1 MGSSETRRRKG
12 IRRSRRWMLPALIAI
27 AYIVLQIIGR
37 PTLAPA
43 NDAYRYN
50 QAALQ
55 FLGDSPEQAHRT
67 ALKAYCH
74 DKVRREM
81 RSHELKPENLRD
93 DAAPYPTPG
102 KGFSACMAES
112 ADGLKPLSPR
122 YERIFDVRPGF
133 PVLAA
138 PFVAV
143 FGAGSGLLVT
153 SVLFTVAGG
162 LFAYLLLRAVG
173 APARFALLGQAFFYA
188 CPIGWWGGYPL
199 TEGPVL
205 ALTMSALLGAWW
217 LFNRRLT
224 AGAILL
230 AGSMVVGTA
239 VKYSTFLLIAGAL
252 AAAAMVCLAL
262 VAGTRH
268 RGTYFMAALNAAV
281 VLGIGALSMH
291 YNLPGS
297 TETLQDTF
305 TDHFAQPDVAA
316 PWPMLVE
323 LNGNYWTHWIQEQ
336 VRSPW
341 LVVAVGLGAWGLF
354 RHSRALGWIVLAV
367 GLTGI
372 AAEIA
377 HPVDSQ
383 GDRLMLNVWVIA
395 VVGLPLLLHQL
406 IQGRERVPQLPVAGT
421 TSDSQPVSRSA
432 H

>member
-1 MGSSETRRRKG
+1 
-12 IRRSRRWMLPALIAI
+12 MLPALIAI
-27 AYIVLQIIGR
+27 VYIVLQIVGK

-50 QAALQ
+50 KAALRL
-55 FLGDSPEQAHRT
+55 LGDSPEQAHRT

-74 DKVRREM
+74 DQVRWETR
-81 RSHELKPENLRD
+81 RHGLRPESLRD
-93 DAAPYPTPG
+93 DAAPYPTPE
-102 KGFSACMAES
+102 KRFSACMAAS
-112 ADGLKPLSPR
+112 ADGLKPTSPR

-162 LFAYLLLRAVG
+162 LFAFLLLRAVG
-173 APARFALLGQAFFYA
+173 APARIALVGQAFFYA

-217 LFNRRLT
+217 MFNRRLAEGT
-224 AGAILL
+224 LLL

-252 AAAAMVCLAL
+252 AAAATVCLAL

-268 RGTYFMAALNAAV
+268 RGTYLMAALNAAV
-281 VLGIGALSMH
+281 VLGIGALSIR
-291 YNLPGS
+291 YSLPGS
-297 TETLQDTF
+297 AETLQDTF
-305 TDHFAQPDVAA
+305 TDHFAQSDVAA
-316 PWPMLVE
+316 PWPMLGE
-323 LNGNYWTHWIQEQ
+323 LNGNYWTSWIQEQ

-341 LVVAVGLGAWGLF
+341 LIAAVGLGTWGLF
-354 RHSRALGWIVLAV
+354 RHSRVLGWLVVAV

-372 AAEIA
+372 AAEVA

-395 VVGLPLLLHQL
+395 VLGLPLLLHQL
-406 IQGRERVPQLPVAGT
+406 LRKRL
-421 TSDSQPVSRSA
+421 TSSPS
-432 H
+432 